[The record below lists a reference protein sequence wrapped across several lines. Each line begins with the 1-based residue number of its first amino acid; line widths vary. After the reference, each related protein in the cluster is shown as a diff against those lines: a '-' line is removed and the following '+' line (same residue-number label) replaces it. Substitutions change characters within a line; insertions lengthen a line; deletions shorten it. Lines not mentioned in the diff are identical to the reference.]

1 MSKSERKAVI
11 KRSIITN
18 SIITLGSVCFA
29 FGSIAVRASDAYGVQ
44 NLVTPSKGVAPAPP
58 LPQNN
63 QQNQQA
69 VMDSLLA
76 KARAENAAGG
86 QVNGAQGG
94 GSFGSSPSSQPSRAV
109 AATPTGNA
117 GLSEQAF
124 ADAVRNSVPLSPEQI
139 KTLHYLFDQSQRAAS
154 AYPGVPPKPTSTSVI
169 VNLSP
174 GATPPVVR
182 LSSGFVT
189 SLVFLDSTG
198 APWPINAIDMG
209 NPKSFNV
216 EWNKKGNTLLVQA
229 LDHYQSGN
237 LAVMLKGLDTPVMLT
252 LLPGQNA
259 VDYRVDLRVPG
270 IGPEAN
276 PVLDG
281 LPATQ
286 SPQLLTVLN
295 GIPPNGS
302 KPLTITG
309 GDCQGWLLNGH
320 LFLRT
325 RLTILSP
332 GWIST
337 MSSGD
342 GTHAYELQS
351 TPVVLASSRG
361 KLVKLMIEGL

>member
-1 MSKSERKAVI
+1 MREAVI
-11 KRSIITN
+11 KKSII
-18 SIITLGSVCFA
+18 ILGSVCFA
-29 FGSIAVRASDAYGVQ
+29 FGSISVWASDAYGVQ
-44 NLVTPSKGVAPAPP
+44 NLVTPSKGVAAAPP
-58 LPQNN
+58 LPKNN

-86 QVNGAQGG
+86 QVNGAQRG
-94 GSFGSSPSSQPSRAV
+94 GSSFVSSSSSQPSRAV
-109 AATPTGNA
+109 AAKSTGNA

-281 LPATQ
+281 LPATE
-286 SPQLLTVLN
+286 SPQL
-295 GIPPNGS
+295 
-302 KPLTITG
+302 
-309 GDCQGWLLNGH
+309 
-320 LFLRT
+320 F
-325 RLTILSP
+325 
-332 GWIST
+332 ST
-337 MSSGD
+337 
-342 GTHAYELQS
+342 
-351 TPVVLASSRG
+351 
-361 KLVKLMIEGL
+361 